1 MTPTGELFLG
11 IIAFAV
17 MIMALVQVGAIMA
30 GFRLAKRVDQ
40 IARQLDEDIKPLLA
54 NLTAM
59 SAEAARAAA
68 LAARQVDRIDQV
80 FGEMVMRVDRR
91 WRRPRLRDRAGLRM
105 AIIPASGRVRRF
117 FPGGHLPPSRP
128 QTVDDEES
136 LPIG

>member
-68 LAARQVDRIDQV
+68 LAADAEINDDLI
-80 FGEMVMRVDRR
+80 GT
-91 WRRPRLRDRAGLRM
+91 GLRLPDDRVVPHELGWK
-105 AIIPASGRVRRF
+105 PAYDDFESGLAATIQWYQA
-117 FPGGHLPPSRP
+117 HESWWRP
-128 QTVDDEES
+128 AKEQTEAS
-136 LPIG
+136 YAARGQA